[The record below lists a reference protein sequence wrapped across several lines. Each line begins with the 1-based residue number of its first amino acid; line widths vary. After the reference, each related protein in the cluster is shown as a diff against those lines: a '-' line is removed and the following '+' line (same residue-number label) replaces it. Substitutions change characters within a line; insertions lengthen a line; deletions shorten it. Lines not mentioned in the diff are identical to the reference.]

1 MKNEK
6 KKEKMVPAQ
15 TTIPETYRDIIKEAG
30 KRMRPVPLGYS
41 AALRFVLSHF
51 VDSVSVVD
59 KKGNRKFKP

>member
-1 MKNEK
+1 MN

-15 TTIPETYRDIIKEAG
+15 TIIPASHREVIKEAG
-30 KRMRPVPLGYS
+30 KQMRPVPLSYS
-41 AALRFVLSHF
+41 ATCRFVLSSF